1 MMRVHTVVNGRMGPT
16 VKRTMEED
24 DAEEGIKRGQMDG
37 R

>member
-1 MMRVHTVVNGRMGPT
+1 MRVHTAVNGRMDPM

-24 DAEEGIKRGQMDG
+24 DAEEGIKRGQMDS